1 MSATVIRK
9 LGLADVVAVRDLRLE
24 GLRDFPENFGS
35 SWEEEAT
42 QPLSFFES
50 RLAGPSRTIGAF
62 IDGHLVGMVVVS
74 PNYRVKLAHNME
86 VAGFLVRRPF
96 HRRGVGRTL
105 MQSAMELMRSD
116 EFPSRGIFATLTVS
130 AGNEAARRL
139 YENFG
144 FEVCGQLRQ
153 ALLVDGQFHDEL
165 LMRARIS

>member
-1 MSATVIRK
+1 MSAAVIRK
-9 LGLADVVAVRDLRLE
+9 LSPVDVVAVRDLRLE

-35 SWEEEAT
+35 SWEEEAA
-42 QPLSFFES
+42 QPLSFFEA

-62 IDGHLVGMVVVS
+62 ADDELTGMCVVS
-74 PNYRVKLAHNME
+74 PNYRVKLAHNMD
-86 VAGFLVRRPF
+86 VQGFLVRRAF
-96 HRRGVGRTL
+96 HRRGVGRAL
-105 MQSAMELMRSD
+105 MQSAMELMRSG
-116 EFPSRGIFATLTVS
+116 EFPSRVIFATLTVS

-153 ALLVDGQFHDEL
+153 ALLVDGVFHDEL